1 MALMNDC
8 KYGHDIHDGIIQ
20 LSLLRS
26 STYPNPEADQGKIP
40 VIYSLVPH
48 AGTLSDTDV
57 AMQAYYLNYPMT
69 AIKAS
74 GDADLLPLSF
84 SAVSLNTDNVI
95 CETVKKAERDDSTII
110 RLYESKNVRTATEIC
125 LGIPASEVFLCDMM
139 ENEIEKLELQDQKV
153 NVTLNG
159 FEIITLKIK

>member
-1 MALMNDC
+1 MVVI
-8 KYGHDIHDGIIQ
+8 KG
-20 LSLLRS
+20 
-26 STYPNPEADQGKIP
+26 EAIT
-40 VIYSLVPH
+40 
-48 AGTLSDTDV
+48 AG
-57 AMQAYYLNYPMT
+57 
-69 AIKAS
+69 
-74 GDADLLPLSF
+74 
-84 SAVSLNTDNVI
+84 SLNTDNVI